1 MNVKVITTALQHLV
15 GGAAL
20 NVALGARLELATQK
34 AIAARGRE
42 AIIVYQWY
50 SRCVKDPSLEDFES
64 WLSKK
69 NQQDQGIQP
78 TRSGLA
84 QFLQVPRGVMRSLHD
99 EYSLPP
105 TSAP

>member
-50 SRCVKDPSLEDFES
+50 SR
-64 WLSKK
+64 
-69 NQQDQGIQP
+69 
-78 TRSGLA
+78 
-84 QFLQVPRGVMRSLHD
+84 GV
-99 EYSLPP
+99 
-105 TSAP
+105 

>member
-20 NVALGARLELATQK
+20 NVALGARLELATQE

-50 SRCVKDPSLEDFES
+50 SRCVKDPSLGDFES

-69 NQQDQGIQP
+69 ISKTKEFSQLVQDWHNFYK
-78 TRSGLA
+78 S
-84 QFLQVPRGVMRSLHD
+84 RG
-99 EYSLPP
+99 
-105 TSAP
+105 A

>member
-20 NVALGARLELATQK
+20 NVALGARLELATQE

-50 SRCVKDPSLEDFES
+50 SRCVKDPSLEDFEL

-69 NQQDQGIQP
+69 ISKTKEFSQLVQDWHNFYK
-78 TRSGLA
+78 S
-84 QFLQVPRGVMRSLHD
+84 RG
-99 EYSLPP
+99 
-105 TSAP
+105 A

>member
-20 NVALGARLELATQK
+20 NVALGARLELATQE

-50 SRCVKDPSLEDFES
+50 SRP
-64 WLSKK
+64 
-69 NQQDQGIQP
+69 
-78 TRSGLA
+78 GL
-84 QFLQVPRGVMRSLHD
+84 
-99 EYSLPP
+99 
-105 TSAP
+105 

>member
-20 NVALGARLELATQK
+20 NVALGARLELA
-34 AIAARGRE
+34 ASGRE

-69 NQQDQGIQP
+69 ISKNKEFSQLVQDWHNFYK
-78 TRSGLA
+78 S
-84 QFLQVPRGVMRSLHD
+84 RG
-99 EYSLPP
+99 
-105 TSAP
+105 A

>member
-69 NQQDQGIQP
+69 ISETKEFSQLVQDWHNFYK
-78 TRSGLA
+78 S
-84 QFLQVPRGVMRSLHD
+84 RG
-99 EYSLPP
+99 
-105 TSAP
+105 A

>member
-15 GGAAL
+15 GGAAS
-20 NVALGARLELATQK
+20 
-34 AIAARGRE
+34 GRE

-69 NQQDQGIQP
+69 ISKNKEFSQLVQDWHNFYK
-78 TRSGLA
+78 S
-84 QFLQVPRGVMRSLHD
+84 RG
-99 EYSLPP
+99 
-105 TSAP
+105 A

>member
-20 NVALGARLELATQK
+20 NVALGARLELATQE

-69 NQQDQGIQP
+69 NSKTKEFSQLVQDWHNFYK
-78 TRSGLA
+78 S
-84 QFLQVPRGVMRSLHD
+84 RG
-99 EYSLPP
+99 
-105 TSAP
+105 A

>member
-20 NVALGARLELATQK
+20 NVALGARLELATQE

-69 NQQDQGIQP
+69 ISKTKEFSQLVQDWHN
-78 TRSGLA
+78 SYKS
-84 QFLQVPRGVMRSLHD
+84 RG
-99 EYSLPP
+99 
-105 TSAP
+105 A

>member
-20 NVALGARLELATQK
+20 NVALGARLELATQE

-69 NQQDQGIQP
+69 SAR
-78 TRSGLA
+78 TRNSANSFRIGTI
-84 QFLQVPRGVMRSLHD
+84 S
-99 EYSLPP
+99 
-105 TSAP
+105 TSPAGRNEEPA

>member
-20 NVALGARLELATQK
+20 NVALGARLELATQE

-69 NQQDQGIQP
+69 SA
-78 TRSGLA
+78 R
-84 QFLQVPRGVMRSLHD
+84 PRNSTNSFRIGTIS
-99 EYSLPP
+99 
-105 TSAP
+105 TSPAGRNEEPA

>member
-20 NVALGARLELATQK
+20 NVALGARLELATQE

-50 SRCVKDPSLEDFES
+50 SRCVKDPSLEDFEL

-69 NQQDQGIQP
+69 ISKTKEFSQLVQDW
-78 TRSGLA
+78 RNFYKS
-84 QFLQVPRGVMRSLHD
+84 RG
-99 EYSLPP
+99 
-105 TSAP
+105 A

>member
-1 MNVKVITTALQHLV
+1 MNVKVITTALQYLV

-20 NVALGARLELATQK
+20 KVALGARLELATQE
-34 AIAARGRE
+34 AIAANGRE

-69 NQQDQGIQP
+69 TSKNNEFSQIVQDWHNFCK
-78 TRSGLA
+78 S
-84 QFLQVPRGVMRSLHD
+84 RG
-99 EYSLPP
+99 
-105 TSAP
+105 A

>member
-20 NVALGARLELATQK
+20 NVALGARLELATQE

-69 NQQDQGIQP
+69 MGNRI
-78 TRSGLA
+78 
-84 QFLQVPRGVMRSLHD
+84 
-99 EYSLPP
+99 
-105 TSAP
+105 

>member
-1 MNVKVITTALQHLV
+1 MVTYFFRSSANERQS

-20 NVALGARLELATQK
+20 NVALGARLELATQE

-69 NQQDQGIQP
+69 ISKTKEFSQLVQDWHNFYK
-78 TRSGLA
+78 S
-84 QFLQVPRGVMRSLHD
+84 RG
-99 EYSLPP
+99 
-105 TSAP
+105 A